1 MAVLKIKY
9 LATTTKMQMHFS
21 VFLPDAAVCDL
32 GRGTDSKLK
41 VLWLLHGEGGD
52 CSDWLR
58 LSMIEHHA
66 DKAGVALVM
75 PNMDNSMYMDMAH
88 GGYPYFT
95 YLAEDLP
102 AHVRDLI
109 SLLSDRREDNVV
121 AGVGAGGYGAL
132 KWALRAPRMFSACA
146 CLSGEVDMA
155 AALLDWEQR
164 GELTSGRVAAFGSA
178 GRIAGSADD
187 ILALARSHAD
197 KGEPPCRVH
206 VINGAP
212 DESRQ
217 RNRDASETLKRLG
230 LDVRFRDDFD
240 ASGWPLWDEQ
250 VRTLLLS
257 PASPSVKA
265 VA

>member
-132 KWALRAPRMFSACA
+132 VGAARA
-146 CLSGEVDMA
+146 
-155 AALLDWEQR
+155 
-164 GELTSGRVAAFGSA
+164 T
-178 GRIAGSADD
+178 
-187 ILALARSHAD
+187 
-197 KGEPPCRVH
+197 H
-206 VINGAP
+206 V
-212 DESRQ
+212 
-217 RNRDASETLKRLG
+217 LG
-230 LDVRFRDDFD
+230 LRLPVRRSGHGGGASGLGAARRTDVRPGR
-240 ASGWPLWDEQ
+240 GLW
-250 VRTLLLS
+250 
-257 PASPSVKA
+257 
-265 VA
+265 